1 MSSLV
6 LELQKDALDPS
17 VKVSDLL
24 RKALVVATK
33 LNLSEFK
40 NWIDNELGGYHGDDG
55 STITQY
61 RHLNLKGELK
71 ATHPHFGFIPYT
83 VTHPESNRALSRRPL
98 KQSIGKLEFLSE
110 KNDPDSTLIMPFPQE
125 VLNELDKGQGNLE
138 LGIVPVLV
146 MDRARVKGVVD
157 AVRNTILNWSLKLEQ
172 DGILGNELSFSNE
185 EKGKATGITCNI
197 QNFTGVAVNVIADN
211 FQIGDYASIDPEL
224 KRLGV
229 SQKER
234 NELENLWDEMKT
246 PSITGDQKENLLKRG
261 GEWLARNAGTIGSL
275 SQTIKGWF
283 DSLSQL

>member
-1 MSSLV
+1 
-6 LELQKDALDPS
+6 
-17 VKVSDLL
+17 
-24 RKALVVATK
+24 
-33 LNLSEFK
+33 
-40 NWIDNELGGYHGDDG
+40 
-55 STITQY
+55 
-61 RHLNLKGELK
+61 
-71 ATHPHFGFIPYT
+71 
-83 VTHPESNRALSRRPL
+83 
-98 KQSIGKLEFLSE
+98 
-110 KNDPDSTLIMPFPQE
+110 MPFPQE
-125 VLNELDKGQGNLE
+125 VLNELDKSQGNLE

-197 QNFTGVAVNVIADN
+197 QNFTGVAGNVIADN